1 MQSERVKNVEPHLK
15 EDISAVDAKLQE
27 QTKALENGKAQ
38 QLNQAQQEYTK
49 VRRLQGG
56 VDLI

>member
-1 MQSERVKNVEPHLK
+1 MKDVEPQLK
-15 EDISAVDAKLQE
+15 EDLSAVDAKLQE

-49 VRRLQGG
+49 VQRLQGVLG
-56 VDLI
+56 LI